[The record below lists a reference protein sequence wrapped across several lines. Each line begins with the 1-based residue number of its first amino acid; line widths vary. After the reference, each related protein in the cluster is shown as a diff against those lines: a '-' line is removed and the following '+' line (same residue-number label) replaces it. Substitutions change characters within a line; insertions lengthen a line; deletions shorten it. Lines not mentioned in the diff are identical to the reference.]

1 MKSEAKI
8 LLWVCL
14 IGVPCNVYAQ
24 SGPGDDDPSF
34 TDNIGLTASLPLH
47 PISQYMRA
55 GLGVDLGAGYNFDRR
70 NALIGEF
77 MWNRLNS
84 TDAALQP
91 IRVATQD
98 PTVGGHGNLFAVTA
112 NYKFELR
119 GKLLGAYLIG
129 GGGWYH
135 RTTSLTKQITVGT
148 VVPCQ
153 PIWLWWGYNCPSG
166 IVTSNVTVASSG
178 SSAFGAN
185 GGIGFTIRV
194 GEAPY
199 RFYLESRYHYAPT
212 KNISTQLV
220 AFTFGIRY

>member
-1 MKSEAKI
+1 MKFEAKF

-14 IGVPCNVYAQ
+14 LAVPYSVYAQ
-24 SGPGDDDPSF
+24 SAPGDDDPSF
-34 TDNIGLTASLPLH
+34 TDNIGVTTSLPLR
-47 PISQYMRA
+47 PISQYMSA
-55 GLGVDLGAGYNFDRR
+55 GLGIDLGAGYNFDRR
-70 NALIGEF
+70 NALVGEF
-77 MWNRLNS
+77 MWNWLNS

-91 IRVATQD
+91 IRVAIQD
-98 PTVGGHGNLFAVTA
+98 PSVGGHGNLFAVTA

-119 GKLLGAYLIG
+119 GKLLGAYLIA

-135 RTTSLTKQITVGT
+135 RTTSLTKQITAGT
-148 VVPCQ
+148 AVPCQ
-153 PIWLWWGYNCPSG
+153 PIWLWWGYNCSSA

-199 RFYLESRYHYAPT
+199 RLYLESRYHYAPT
-212 KNISTQLV
+212 KNISTQLI